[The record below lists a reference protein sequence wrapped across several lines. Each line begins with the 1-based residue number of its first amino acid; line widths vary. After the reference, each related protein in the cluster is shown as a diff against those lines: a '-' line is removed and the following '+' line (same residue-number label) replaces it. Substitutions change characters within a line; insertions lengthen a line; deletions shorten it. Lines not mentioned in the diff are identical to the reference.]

1 MNHMWAQEAHSLG
14 QHLLNQCPGSIWQ
27 CLCSWDPWG
36 LSSERQR
43 GWRRITQQ
51 LMVSSCLKINISQTK
66 LPIIIHESQSVIFPV
81 PDGGN
86 PALPAAQAKTL
97 DFSDFF
103 HTLHPILQEILSLLP
118 SKSIKNPTTSL
129 YLYVATLLQ
138 ILNISLLD
146 CFNSLSALAP
156 ILPPL
161 KSARELPWKWNQIMT
176 NICQKTFQRLSLSL
190 IAKLWVLT
198 VADTVWP
205 WFLSDSPLLLSP
217 CSLYSWWMS
226 STQET
231 HSHLRAFAGPLST
244 TGNVLPPYI
253 SKAHSLTS
261 FMSQIWHMTFSPRP
275 SQASQFKT
283 ATFPNPEFFI
293 ASSFLMQFFLIIGSR
308 STYL

>member
-176 NICQKTFQRLSLSL
+176 NICQKNLPKTFPLTNSETLSPYCGWHGLALVPLWLSPAAL
-190 IAKLWVLT
+190 SVLT
-198 VADTVWP
+198 ILMVNVINTGDTFP
-205 WFLSDSPLLLSP
+205 PQGL
-217 CSLYSWWMS
+217 CMS
-226 STQET
+226 SFHHRECPSPIHKQSSF
-231 HSHLRAFAGPLST
+231 SHLLHVSNMTYDIFTKAF
-244 TGNVLPPYI
+244 
-253 SKAHSLTS
+253 
-261 FMSQIWHMTFSPRP
+261 
-275 SQASQFKT
+275 
-283 ATFPNPEFFI
+283 
-293 ASSFLMQFFLIIGSR
+293 SSITI
-308 STYL
+308 